1 MLNMRRWEILAFI
14 ADERPIEELDPPL
27 EGTEV
32 RYYEE
37 NKAFYEKE
45 KPFLA
50 PGAKFVFVPPDDA
63 DYDESDEPW
72 PPVYDD

>member
-1 MLNMRRWEILAFI
+1 MLNMRRWEILGFI
-14 ADERPIEELDPPL
+14 AEERPIEELDPPL

-37 NKAFYEKE
+37 HKAYYEE
-45 KPFLA
+45 RKPHLA
-50 PGAKFVFVPPDDA
+50 PGVKFVFVPPDDI

>member
-1 MLNMRRWEILAFI
+1 MLNKRRWEILEFI
-14 ADERPIEELDPPL
+14 SEERPIEELDPPL

-37 NKAFYEKE
+37 NKAFYEE
-45 KPFLA
+45 RKPHLA
-50 PGAKFVFVPPDDA
+50 PGAVFMFVPPDDI

-72 PPVYDD
+72 PPIYDD